1 VDAFAGLEELYRKIL
16 GALRPTIG
24 VSELRTRIQAFALAS
39 NEAKARLIAQLFNT
53 LLTAR
58 EAAFLLDAGG
68 ILTDSGEFVAEMN
81 AVISNLDDRPY
92 PPVIFIAP
100 RMVPSKMRRPL
111 NDVSY
116 VAVRSLKRDESQRLV
131 SGLLKDRGVPISDWA

>member
-1 VDAFAGLEELYRKIL
+1 MDAFAGLEELYRKIL

-68 ILTDSGEFVAEMN
+68 ILTDSGEFVA
-81 AVISNLDDRPY
+81 
-92 PPVIFIAP
+92 
-100 RMVPSKMRRPL
+100 K
-111 NDVSY
+111 
-116 VAVRSLKRDESQRLV
+116 
-131 SGLLKDRGVPISDWA
+131 

>member
-1 VDAFAGLEELYRKIL
+1 MTLAQRFYQRRYPQVGRNFPSVNVDAFAGLEELYRKIL

-24 VSELRTRIQAFALAS
+24 VSELRTRIQAFAIAS

-68 ILTDSGEFVAEMN
+68 ILTDSGEFVAKMN
-81 AVISNLDDRPY
+81 AVISNLDDRLY

-100 RMVPSKMRRPL
+100 RMVPSENAAAAKRR
-111 NDVSY
+111 VIR
-116 VAVRSLKRDESQRLV
+116 RSQ
-131 SGLLKDRGVPISDWA
+131 IA

>member
-1 VDAFAGLEELYRKIL
+1 
-16 GALRPTIG
+16 
-24 VSELRTRIQAFALAS
+24 
-39 NEAKARLIAQLFNT
+39 
-53 LLTAR
+53 
-58 EAAFLLDAGG
+58 
-68 ILTDSGEFVAEMN
+68 MN

-131 SGLLKDRGVPISDWA
+131 SGLLKDRGVPISDWALAELVKLGDGHPYNIYRMVEMS